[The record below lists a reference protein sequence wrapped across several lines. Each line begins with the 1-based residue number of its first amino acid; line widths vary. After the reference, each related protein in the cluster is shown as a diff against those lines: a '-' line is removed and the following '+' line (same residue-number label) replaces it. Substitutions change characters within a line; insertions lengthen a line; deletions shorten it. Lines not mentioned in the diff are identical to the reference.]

1 MSVDMDIFVD
11 IVNLRYNMQW
21 CFRLNIKMSSHLAT
35 LALHCGIEPELLD
48 RYVSSTVLEK
58 VVDTNNKFLDCLS
71 HTAKTSVGKNV
82 QFAPL
87 TVSTMTITGKFKHE
101 LDIEMPI
108 GRIREA
114 LSTCPPGEG
123 VYLGVKPP
131 PKRRAVISNDPPD
144 VRKFKHQVSFM
155 LDKKSAKLFY
165 NQTVH
170 ATGFSSLV
178 DFLQMMILIAQFV
191 EESVDIRVIF
201 DDFTI
206 DMINSGT
213 VVQSN
218 NFPLSF
224 PPKAVYLHARR
235 AGLETFFDPERHPA
249 VKLLL
254 FDGSKKVSTAFIFG
268 TGSIVI
274 FGSRDTS
281 YIYKMFAV
289 VVNLLDDI
297 SHLGTPTA
305 LRKTTVKKEFC
316 VSHGYLTSS
325 YKLCIKSNE

>member
-1 MSVDMDIFVD
+1 
-11 IVNLRYNMQW
+11 
-21 CFRLNIKMSSHLAT
+21 MSSRLSALAS
-35 LALHCGIEPELLD
+35 HCCIKPDMFE
-48 RYVSSTVLEK
+48 RYVSPAVLEK
-58 VVDTNNKFLDCLS
+58 VFDTNTKFLECLS
-71 HTAKTSVGKNV
+71 HTAKTSFGKPV

-87 TVSTMTITGKFKHE
+87 AISTMTITGKFKHE
-101 LDIEMPI
+101 MDIEMPI
-108 GRIREA
+108 ERIREA
-114 LSTCPPGEG
+114 LSTRPPGEG
-123 VYLGVKPP
+123 LYLGGVKPLL
-131 PKRRAVISNDPPD
+131 KRRAVTIKYPPD

-191 EESVDIRVIF
+191 EEHVDIHMIF

-206 DMINSGT
+206 NMINSGT
-213 VVQSN
+213 IVQSN

-224 PPKAVYLHARR
+224 PPKAVYLHAQR
-235 AGLETFFDPERHPA
+235 AGLEAFFDPERHPA

-268 TGSIVI
+268 TGNIVI
-274 FGSRDTS
+274 FGSRDTA
-281 YIYKMFAV
+281 YISKMFTV
-289 VVNLLDDI
+289 VVNLLSDI

-325 YKLCIKSNE
+325 YKLCIQTCKED